1 MARIKYQEA
10 LGLEVKRG
18 RPAKGNKPLKKE
30 IIKLYVKESK
40 SIREVAKELRCTKD
54 MVARALIEY
63 GIRSRSSVPRSS
75 LIEYD
80 LKTLEAGI
88 LTKGLRGFARD
99 LGVNP
104 STLLHH
110 MRVRKKQARERLI

>member
-30 IIKLYVKESK
+30 IIKLYVKGSK
-40 SIREVAKELRCTKD
+40 SIREIAKELRCTKD
-54 MVARALIEY
+54 MVARALINY
-63 GIRSRSSVPRSS
+63 GIRRRSSAPRSS
-75 LIEYD
+75 LIKYD

>member
-1 MARIKYQEA
+1 MPRIKYQEA

-63 GIRSRSSVPRSS
+63 GIERKEMKRISKLSEYS
-75 LIEYD
+75 LDILRKAVEEVGY
-80 LKTLEAGI
+80 LEAA
-88 LTKGLRGFARD
+88 LRF
-99 LGVNP
+99 GVGKT
-104 STLLHH
+104 TLYSYLI
-110 MRVRKKQARERLI
+110 RRKEDKE

>member
-54 MVARALIEY
+54 MVARALINY
-63 GIRSRSSVPRSS
+63 GITRRSSAPRSS
-75 LIEYD
+75 LIKYD

-88 LTKGLRGFARD
+88 LTKGLRGFGRD

-104 STLLHH
+104 STLLHY
-110 MRVRKKQARERLI
+110 MRVRKKQA